1 MILHELKR
9 LIRGRGRINIRK
21 GLFLALLLSFLSA
34 CSSDMKDIE
43 NVGVKSAP
51 LVELVIPAAIVAD
64 YQTLNAEEKTEFVQ
78 KENQEDGSIVLKLT
92 EADKK
97 IALDQTEIVFN
108 EVSKTVL
115 IAKDKSKIRGFSHND
130 SYSEL
135 RFTVADREVVEG
147 ESYKSMEEMLIVNA
161 LLLQLLN
168 GQQLEVVINVYLEG
182 MTDPFLIKSLGR

>member
-1 MILHELKR
+1 
-9 LIRGRGRINIRK
+9 
-21 GLFLALLLSFLSA
+21 
-34 CSSDMKDIE
+34 MKDIE